1 MASGLLSQTAM
12 NTRDLD
18 TRCGYCEGEGYRQ
31 ITGGVWLSAPPCPDC
46 GGVGFLVTSPDAE
59 RLLAFVE
66 RHLGTLLR
74 GESDKVHAGLASASM
89 QGAACSPAH

>member
-18 TRCGYCEGEGYRQ
+18 TRCGYCEGEGRRQ
-31 ITGGVWLSAPPCPDC
+31 IADGVGLSAPPCPDC

-66 RHLGTLLR
+66 RHLGALIR
-74 GESDKVHAGLASASM
+74 REIHGIQPNGNI
-89 QGAACSPAH
+89 SPPTG